1 MKKNLVFAGLLF
13 VTGVSQ
19 MTAQEKE
26 GKSLKLPLLQNL
38 LNNCTKPEKTY
49 NSLLLKI

>member
-26 GKSLKLPLLQNL
+26 GNIPEVTIAAKSNQQLHK
-38 LNNCTKPEKTY
+38 TEKMY